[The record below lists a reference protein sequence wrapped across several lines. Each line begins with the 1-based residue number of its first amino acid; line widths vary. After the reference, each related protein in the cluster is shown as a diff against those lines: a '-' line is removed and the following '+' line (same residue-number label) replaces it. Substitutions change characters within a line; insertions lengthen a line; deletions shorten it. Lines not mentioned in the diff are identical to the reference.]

1 MPLFDVSMP
10 IKRRMPT
17 YPGDP
22 KVEIKSVCRIKDG
35 DRLNL
40 SGLCMGTHTGTHVDP
55 PYHFEEAGLKADQL
69 PLELLI
75 GPAKVFELKVLEKIT
90 ASDLKELKM
99 EGFSRV
105 LFKTRNSELLKERGF
120 RRNFVYL
127 TGDAAQYLADQGI
140 KLVGF
145 DYLSIEEYKNKASPA
160 HHILL
165 SRGIPVIEGLILEG
179 IEAGEYELIC
189 LPLKLE
195 DGDGAPARVV
205 LRPLFSC

>member
-1 MPLFDVSMP
+1 MQIFDVSMP

-22 KVEIKSVCRIKDG
+22 KVEIKPVCRIKDG

-55 PYHFEEAGLKADQL
+55 PYHFEEDGWKADQL

-75 GPAKVFELKVLEKIT
+75 GRATVFELTGVEKIT
-90 ASDLKELKM
+90 ASDLKGLKM
-99 EGFSRV
+99 EGLCRV
-105 LFKTRNSELLKERGF
+105 LFKTRNSKLLKERGF
-120 RRNFVYL
+120 RRDFVYL
-127 TGDAAQYLADQGI
+127 TGEAAWYLADQGI

-145 DYLSIEEYKNKASPA
+145 DYLSIEEYKNKESPA

-165 SRGIPVIEGLILEG
+165 SRGIPVIEGLILDE
-179 IEAGEYELIC
+179 IDPGEYELLC